1 MGPVPVGVV
10 KGVVCLLVVVVAA
23 ACTGGSDFEAG
34 EGGNSAFED
43 FGITPDPDTDLAD
56 GSRVLF
62 FGDSITAGGVEEG
75 GYVRVVEDALDE
87 LYPDRDIEL
96 SGSGVVGDNVRDLR
110 RRLKRDVLDRRP
122 THVVIFIGV
131 NDVASL
137 GPGEA
142 AAAEGEQEYTAGLTD
157 IAIRISATGASVT
170 ICTPGLLGEDL
181 QDGSRDNEL
190 LERYAAAARRVAS
203 DLGTGLC
210 DVRSDF
216 ASYLA
221 ARNTSGETEGI
232 LTVDGIHL
240 TPRGHRLLA
249 RTMLRALLAAPAPTA
264 SIPPPP
270 SPTASPRRSARPTRT
285 ARPPTRAAA
294 PAAPTAAPVPTSQA
308 PTVDPV
314 PAPEPSPD
322 DNPTVEPTEEPAP
335 PEDTDDDEPTPPV
348 EPEESPPTSP

>member
-1 MGPVPVGVV
+1 MA
-10 KGVVCLLVVVVAA
+10 CLLVLVVAA
-23 ACTGGSDFEAG
+23 ACSGGSDFDTG
-34 EGGNSAFED
+34 ERVDESAFAD

-75 GYVRVVEDALDE
+75 GYVRVAEDALRQF
-87 LYPDRDIEL
+87 YPDRDIEVA
-96 SGSGVVGDNVRDLR
+96 GSGVVGDNVGDLR

-137 GPGEA
+137 GPGAGSAGDGERRY
-142 AAAEGEQEYTAGLTD
+142 AEGLTD
-157 IAIRISATGASVT
+157 LATRIAATGASVT
-170 ICTPGLLGEDL
+170 ICTPGLLGENL

-190 LERYAAAARRVAS
+190 LERYATAARRVAA

-210 DVRSDF
+210 DVRADF

-221 ARNTSGETEGI
+221 GNNSSGEEEGI

-249 RTMLRALLAAPAPTA
+249 RTMVRALLAAPAPTA

-270 SPTASPRRSARPTRT
+270 SPTASPRRSVRPTRS
-285 ARPPTRAAA
+285 ARPAPRA
-294 PAAPTAAPVPTSQA
+294 PA
-308 PTVDPV
+308 
-314 PAPEPSPD
+314 PAPPAASPTEPPPASDAVPSPAPSPD
-322 DNPTVEPTEEPAP
+322 DDPTVVPTPDPTPVES
-335 PEDTDDDEPTPPV
+335 DDDPAPV
-348 EPEESPPTSP
+348 EPGGSSSPPP